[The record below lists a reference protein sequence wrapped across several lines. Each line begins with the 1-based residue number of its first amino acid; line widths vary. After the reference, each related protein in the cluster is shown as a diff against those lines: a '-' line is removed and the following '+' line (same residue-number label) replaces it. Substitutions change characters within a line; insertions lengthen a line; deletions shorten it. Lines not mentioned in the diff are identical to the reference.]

1 MGRRGRTCRDQRR
14 RHQCLAIAVRRSK
27 LFTIGQPQRYVKRP
41 TICTYSFK
49 SCVGRCAGELFGSLC
64 GVLALSTIIGAS
76 SATTPSPW
84 VPAKELDLLDAPLG
98 VIIIGHRAP
107 REEREDLIRHFRS
120 TVHFSGWLTPSV
132 ETICRWHRLPS
143 QPTDRGVSSA
153 AMGVI
158 LQRPPSQLSGTRLRA
173 LPAHTRG

>member
-1 MGRRGRTCRDQRR
+1 
-14 RHQCLAIAVRRSK
+14 
-27 LFTIGQPQRYVKRP
+27 
-41 TICTYSFK
+41 
-49 SCVGRCAGELFGSLC
+49 
-64 GVLALSTIIGAS
+64 
-76 SATTPSPW
+76 
-84 VPAKELDLLDAPLG
+84 
-98 VIIIGHRAP
+98 
-107 REEREDLIRHFRS
+107 
-120 TVHFSGWLTPSV
+120 VHFSGWLTPSV